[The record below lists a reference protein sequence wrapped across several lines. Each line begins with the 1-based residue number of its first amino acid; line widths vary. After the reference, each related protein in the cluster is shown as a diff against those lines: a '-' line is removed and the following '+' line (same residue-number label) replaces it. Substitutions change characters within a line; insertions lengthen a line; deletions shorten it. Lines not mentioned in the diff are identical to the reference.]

1 MASFRV
7 EVASMDAED
16 VGVIAMTVEI
26 TVTLTDDEAEALT
39 NLLWRALEPS
49 EDYLP
54 FDFIAL
60 KSASGKISH
69 AKWYERKVAL
79 FP

>member
-1 MASFRV
+1 
-7 EVASMDAED
+7 
-16 VGVIAMTVEI
+16 MTVEI

-39 NLLWRALEPS
+39 NLVWRALEPA

-54 FDFIAL
+54 LDFIAL

-69 AKWYERKVAL
+69 AMWCERKVAL
-79 FP
+79 LP